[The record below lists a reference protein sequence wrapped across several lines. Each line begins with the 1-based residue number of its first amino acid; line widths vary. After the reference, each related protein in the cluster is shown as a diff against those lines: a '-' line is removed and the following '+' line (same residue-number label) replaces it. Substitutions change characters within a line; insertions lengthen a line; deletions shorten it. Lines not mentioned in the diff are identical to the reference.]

1 MNKLLGMTALAG
13 VFALGGGW
21 VLPQG
26 DAVILSGAA
35 MAQEAAA
42 EAATTEAEA
51 ETAESPAVEEMF
63 IGSIDAPVTVIEYGS
78 YTCPHCA
85 NFHEN
90 QYQSL
95 KTDYIDTGKVKF
107 IFREVYFDRFGLW
120 ASMIARCG
128 GAERYF
134 GIHDILYSTQND
146 WIAGGQDPALIAA
159 NLRTIGLQAGLEGE
173 QVDACMA
180 DEASARALVTWF
192 EENMTADEVT
202 GTPTLFIDG
211 TKYSNMSYDEMK
223 PLIEAA
229 LAE

>member
-13 VFALGGGW
+13 AFALGGGW

-26 DAVILSGAA
+26 DSVTLAGAA
-35 MAQEAAA
+35 WAQEAAT
-42 EAATTEAEA
+42 EAAPAEAEA
-51 ETAESPAVEEMF
+51 ETTEAVAVEDMF
-63 IGSIDAPVTVIEYGS
+63 IGSVDAPVTIIEYGS

-85 NFHEN
+85 TFHAN
-90 QYQSL
+90 QFQSL
-95 KTDYIDTGKVKF
+95 KADYIDTGKVKF

-134 GIHDILYSTQND
+134 GIHDMLYETQND

-159 NLRTIGLQAGLEGE
+159 NLRTIGLQAGLDGE

-192 EENMTADEVT
+192 EENMTADDIT
-202 GTPTLFIDG
+202 GTPTLFIQDA
-211 TKYSNMSYDEMK
+211 KYSNMSYDEMK

>member
-1 MNKLLGMTALAG
+1 MKKLLGMTALAG
-13 VFALGGGW
+13 VFALGGAW

-42 EAATTEAEA
+42 TDAATEAEA
-51 ETAESPAVEEMF
+51 ETPAEITIPDMILGDA
-63 IGSIDAPVTVIEYGS
+63 DAPVTIIEYGS

-85 NFHEN
+85 SFHEN
-90 QYQSL
+90 QFQSL
-95 KTDYIDTGKVKF
+95 KADYIDTGKVKF
-107 IFREVYFDRFGLW
+107 IFREVDFDRFGLW

-128 GAERYF
+128 GDMRYF
-134 GIHDILYSTQND
+134 GIHDILYSTQTD

-180 DEASARALVTWF
+180 DEATAQALVSWF
-192 EENMTADEVT
+192 EANMTADEVT

-211 TKYSNMSYDEMK
+211 TKYSNMSYADMK
-223 PLIEAA
+223 PLIDAA
-229 LAE
+229 LEG

>member
-1 MNKLLGMTALAG
+1 MKKLLGMTALAG
-13 VFALGGGW
+13 VFALGGAW

-35 MAQEAAA
+35 MAQDAAA
-42 EAATTEAEA
+42 ADATEAEVT
-51 ETAESPAVEEMF
+51 ETAEITIPDMF
-63 IGSIDAPVTVIEYGS
+63 VGDADAPVTIIEYGS

-85 NFHEN
+85 TFHAN

-95 KTDYIDTGKVKF
+95 KADYIDTGKVKF

-128 GAERYF
+128 GDMRYF
-134 GIHDILYSTQND
+134 GIHDMLYETQND

-159 NLRTIGLQAGLEGE
+159 NLRTIGIQAGLTGE

-180 DEASARALVTWF
+180 DEATAQALVSWF
-192 EENMTADEVT
+192 EGNMTADDVT

-211 TKYSNMSYDEMK
+211 TKYSNMSYDDMK
-223 PLIEAA
+223 PLIETA
-229 LAE
+229 LAD